1 MIYQEYDYYTHY
13 TDVNGLQRSN
23 PVYINGV
30 RVGEISNITLSG
42 TEKKVTVTMSINKE
56 TQIPKGTIAKLASTG
71 VLGGKIVLLELGEG
85 PGLYTHKDV
94 LRGVYDTSIMD
105 MSEQIEP
112 IVESVK
118 YILGTADKNFSNFNR
133 RLDNGL
139 VKKTQKD
146 ARELESNMNKL
157 NRQVTQIANSADNII
172 TSLKGFRKKSD
183 TLKAGQDELNKTIQ
197 SAERSTASLANEPI
211 VEPVTNLR
219 KAVNNAQE
227 QATKLEQSELVQH
240 TLNDDSTYKKSA
252 NTLQQINTDMKDLKE
267 NPKGFQLV
275 GGK

>member
-13 TDVNGLQRSN
+13 SDVNGLQRSN

-56 TQIPKGTIAKLASTG
+56 TPIPKGTIAKLASTG
-71 VLGGKIVLLELGEG
+71 VLGGKMILLEPGVG
-85 PGLYTHKDV
+85 PGIYTHKDV
-94 LRGVYDTSIMD
+94 LRGIYDTSIMD

-139 VKKTQKD
+139 VEKTQKD
-146 ARELESNMNKL
+146 ARKLESNMNKL
-157 NRQVTQIANSADNII
+157 NRQVTQIATSAGNIVN
-172 TSLKGFRKKSD
+172 SLKGFRKKSD
-183 TLKAGQDELNKTIQ
+183 TLVQGQEKLNQTIQ
-197 SAERSTASLANEPI
+197 NAEASTASLAKEPI
-211 VEPVTNLR
+211 EEPVRDLR
-219 KAVNNAQE
+219 KAVNSAQE
-227 QATKLEQSELVQH
+227 QATKLEESALVDNILH
-240 TLNDDSTYKKSA
+240 DDSTYKKTSK
-252 NTLQQINTDMKDLKE
+252 TLKEVNADMKDLKE
-267 NPKGFQLV
+267 NPKGFQLI